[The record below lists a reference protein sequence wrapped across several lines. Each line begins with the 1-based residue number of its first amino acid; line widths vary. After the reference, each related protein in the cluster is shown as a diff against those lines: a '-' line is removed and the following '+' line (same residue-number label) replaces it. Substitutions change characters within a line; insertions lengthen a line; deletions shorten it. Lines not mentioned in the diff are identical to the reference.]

1 MMKGEEGRY
10 EKSNNCMDIYREERY
25 HVKDESVGEIHFE
38 D

>member
-1 MMKGEEGRY
+1 MMKEEEGRY
-10 EKSNNCMDIYREERY
+10 QSLTTVWDIYREERY